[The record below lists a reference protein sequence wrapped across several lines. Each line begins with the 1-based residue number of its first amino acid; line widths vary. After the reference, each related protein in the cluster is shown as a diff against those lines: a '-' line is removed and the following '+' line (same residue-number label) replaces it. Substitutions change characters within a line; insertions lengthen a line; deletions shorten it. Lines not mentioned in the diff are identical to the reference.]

1 MRKTAEL
8 IEENNWKRELLHP
21 ENEKVYNDFLL
32 YVRTDLRVDE
42 HAGEEI
48 LMDLLDHLVEAQE
61 EGKTATDLFGESP
74 QQYADEVISNLPRE
88 NRRNVTW
95 FVSTQIINLAG
106 WFAAVFGLVN
116 LIVSFFKPVSSE
128 IAAGTLVIMLLSV
141 MLVAYIG
148 VSVIFKIVRSSVFQ
162 DKSQQRKSYVK
173 AGLYGA
179 AAFALIYAAAWLFT
193 DAGPVITLEWWAALL
208 IGLSLLLISRL
219 MNKVA

>member
-21 ENEKVYNDFLL
+21 ENEKIYNDFLL

-48 LMDLLDHLVEAQE
+48 LMDLLDHLMEAQE

-95 FVSTQIINLAG
+95 FVSAQIVNLAG
-106 WFAAVFGLVN
+106 WFITVFGLVN
-116 LIVSFFKPVSSE
+116 LIMSFFKPVNSG
-128 IAAGTLVIMLLSV
+128 IPVGTLLIILLSV
-141 MLVAYIG
+141 VMVAFVG
-148 VSVIFKIVRSSVFQ
+148 VSVIFRIVRSTLFQ
-162 DKSQQRKSYVK
+162 EKSQKWKEYVK

-179 AAFALIYAAAWLFT
+179 AAFGFIYAAAWLFE
-193 DAGPVITLEWWAALL
+193 DVGPVIKLEWWVSLL
-208 IGLSLLLISRL
+208 IGLSLLAISKL
-219 MNKVA
+219 MSKVA

>member
-1 MRKTAEL
+1 MRKAIEL
-8 IEENNWKRELLHP
+8 IEENNWKRELLLP
-21 ENEKVYNDFLL
+21 ENERVYNDFLL

-95 FVSTQIINLAG
+95 FVATQIINLTG
-106 WFAAVFGLVN
+106 WFIAVFGLVN
-116 LIVSFFKPVSSE
+116 LIVSLFKPVNSG
-128 IAAGTLVIMLLSV
+128 IPAGTLLIMLLSV
-141 MLVAYIG
+141 ILVAYVG
-148 VSVIFKIVRSSVFQ
+148 VSVIFKIVRSSLFQ
-162 DKSQQRKSYVK
+162 DKSQQWKAYVK

-179 AAFALIYAAAWLFT
+179 AAFALVYSAAWFFA
-193 DAGPVITLEWWAALL
+193 DVGPVITLEWWAAVL
-208 IGLSLLLISRL
+208 IGLSLLAISRL
-219 MNKVA
+219 MNKVV